1 MIPPHSG
8 IMQGTNTSGQ
18 ESREPSWNAASLGPR
33 VAQHQGASFTQLS
46 LGALSGVF
54 ALASLHSA
62 AAPAFCLSAQL
73 QPFPERPRGIR
84 DCTLPIFPELIQ
96 ASSSKTAPL
105 LPPVFTR
112 HGFTCSSSQQTF
124 IQSILGDRP
133 LAWQFHLL
141 FICPSSLTT
150 LQFVHIPLIMWYLW
164 STCSTP
170 DTEAVYIDHSG
181 NLFSNPVK
189 L

>member
-1 MIPPHSG
+1 M
-8 IMQGTNTSGQ
+8 
-18 ESREPSWNAASLGPR
+18 ECSLPR
-33 VAQHQGASFTQLS
+33 PWCSPTPGGVIHTVVAGSTVWS
-46 LGALSGVF
+46 F
-54 ALASLHSA
+54 ALASLHSP
-62 AAPAFCLSAQL
+62 AAPAFCLLAQL

-96 ASSSKTAPL
+96 ASSSKTAPR

-112 HGFTCSSSQQTF
+112 HGFTRTSSQQTF
-124 IQSILGDRP
+124 IQRILGDRP

-150 LQFVHIPLIMWYLW
+150 LQFVHIPLITWYLW

-170 DTEAVYIDHSG
+170 DTEAVYKDHSG